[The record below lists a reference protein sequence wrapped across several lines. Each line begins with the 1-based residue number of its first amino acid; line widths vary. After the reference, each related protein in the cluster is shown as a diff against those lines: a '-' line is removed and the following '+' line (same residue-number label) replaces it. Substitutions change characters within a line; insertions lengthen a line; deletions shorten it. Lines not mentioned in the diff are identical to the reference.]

1 MSLSATLT
9 EHPRSGTRQQWAT
22 RTGFLI
28 AGSAMAAWA
37 PLVPIA
43 KARVGVDD
51 GVLGL
56 LLLCLGLGSITAMPM
71 VGMLASRFGCRAVI
85 VTSALI
91 LAVVLPV
98 LAIVDTVQGLAI
110 ALALFGASVG
120 AVDVAINIQAVMVE
134 KDSERNMMS
143 GFHGLFSVG
152 GIVGAGGMSLLL
164 GAGVLPWIATLM
176 FSALLVV
183 LLLIAFPGLLPYGNR
198 ETGKARLFTL
208 PRGIV
213 AFIGI
218 LTFLVFL
225 GEGAVLDWSALFLIG
240 AHLVDPTQAG
250 FGYTMFALAMTAGRL
265 SGDWIVKSLGGLKV
279 VVCGGLIAAFGFL
292 LTVLAPTQPLA
303 FAGFLLVGLG
313 ASNIVP
319 VLFTAAGRQTSMP
332 PSHAI
337 AAITTIGYSGM
348 LVGPAAIGFVA
359 QHWDLDAAFMLVGAG
374 MAFVALTWP
383 LTKQR

>member
-1 MSLSATLT
+1 MPQSSTLT

-43 KARVGVDD
+43 KERVGVDD
-51 GVLGL
+51 GALGL
-56 LLLCLGLGSITAMPM
+56 LLLCLGLGSIIAMPT

-85 VTSALI
+85 VTSALV
-91 LAVVLPV
+91 LAVVLPM

-183 LLLIAFPGLLPYGNR
+183 LLILAFSGLLPYGNR
-198 ETGKARLFTL
+198 ETGKTPLFTL

-213 AFIGI
+213 AFIGL

-225 GEGAVLDWSALFLIG
+225 GEGAVLDWSAIILIG
-240 AHLVDPTQAG
+240 AHLVDPAQAG
-250 FGYTMFALAMTAGRL
+250 FGYTVFALAMTAGRL
-265 SGDWIVKSLGGLKV
+265 SGDWIVKSLGGMKV
-279 VVCGGLIAAFGFL
+279 VVGGGVIAAFGFL

-319 VLFTAAGRQTSMP
+319 VLFTAAGSQTRMP

-359 QHWDLDAAFMLVGAG
+359 HHWNLSAAFILVGAG

-383 LTKQR
+383 LTLRR

>member
-1 MSLSATLT
+1 MHNSQSLT
-9 EHPRSGTRQQWAT
+9 ERSRSGRRQQWAT
-22 RTGFLI
+22 RAGFLI

-43 KARVGVDD
+43 KARIGVDD
-51 GVLGL
+51 GTLGL
-56 LLLCLGLGSITAMPM
+56 LLLCLGLGSIVAMPM
-71 VGMLASRFGCRAVI
+71 VGILASRFGCRAVI
-85 VTSALI
+85 VTSTLVLAL
-91 LAVVLPV
+91 VLPLLSYV
-98 LAIVDTVQGLAI
+98 DSVAGMAIS
-110 ALALFGASVG
+110 LALFGASVG

-134 KDSERNMMS
+134 KDSKRNMMS

-164 GAGVLPWIATLM
+164 GAGVSPWIATLM
-176 FSALLVV
+176 FSALLLV
-183 LLLIAFPGLLPYGNR
+183 LLALFVHGLLPYGNQ
-198 ETGKARLFTL
+198 ETGHTPLFTL

-213 AFIGI
+213 AFIG
-218 LTFLVFL
+218 LLCFLVFL

-240 AHLVDPTQAG
+240 AHLVDPAQAG

-265 SGDWIVKSLGGLKV
+265 TGDWIVKTLGGMKV
-279 VVCGGLIAAFGFL
+279 VVGGGLIAALGFL
-292 LTVLAPTQPLA
+292 LTVLAPNQPLA
-303 FAGFLLVGLG
+303 FVGFLLVGLG

-319 VLFTAAGRQTSMP
+319 VLFTAAGKQTQMP
-332 PSHAI
+332 SSHAI

-359 QHWDLDAAFMLVGAG
+359 QHWNLSAAFVLVGAG

-383 LTKQR
+383 LTTRR

>member
-1 MSLSATLT
+1 MSQSHAIA
-9 EHPRSGTRQQWAT
+9 EHPRSGAREQWSTRA
-22 RTGFLI
+22 GFLI

-51 GVLGL
+51 GALGL
-56 LLLCLGLGSITAMPM
+56 LLLCLGLGSITAMPL

-85 VTSALI
+85 VASTL
-91 LAVVLPV
+91 V
-98 LAIVDTVQGLAI
+98 LAIVLPMLALVDTVPGLAI

-120 AVDVAINIQAVMVE
+120 AVDVAINIQGVMVE

-183 LLLIAFPGLLPYGNR
+183 LLVVSFRGLLPYGNR
-198 ETGKARLFTL
+198 ETGQTPLFTM

-213 AFIGI
+213 AFIG
-218 LTFLVFL
+218 LLCFLVFL
-225 GEGAVLDWSALFLIG
+225 GEGAILDWSALFLIG
-240 AHLVDPTQAG
+240 VHLVDPAQAG

-265 SGDWIVKSLGGLKV
+265 SGDWIVKSLGGTKV
-279 VVCGGLIAAFGFL
+279 VVGGGLMSALGFV
-292 LTVLAPTQPLA
+292 LTVIAPNQPLA
-303 FAGFLLVGLG
+303 LAGFLLVGLG

-319 VLFTAAGRQTSMP
+319 VLFTAAGRQTRMP
-332 PSHAI
+332 ASHAV

-348 LVGPAAIGFVA
+348 LAGPAAIGFVA
-359 QHWDLDAAFMLVGAG
+359 QHSSLSAAFLIVGAG

>member
-1 MSLSATLT
+1 MTNSQILNERQLSG
-9 EHPRSGTRQQWAT
+9 SRQQWAT
-22 RTGFLI
+22 RAGFLI

-43 KARVGVDD
+43 KARIGVDD
-51 GVLGL
+51 GTLGL
-56 LLLCLGLGSITAMPM
+56 LLLCVGLGSIVTMPM
-71 VGMLASRFGCRAVI
+71 VGILASRFGCRAVI
-85 VTSALI
+85 VTSTLV
-91 LAVVLPV
+91 LAVVLPL
-98 LAIVDTVQGLAI
+98 LAVVDSILSVALT
-110 ALALFGASVG
+110 LALFGASVG

-134 KDSERNMMS
+134 KDSKRNMMS

-164 GAGVLPWIATLM
+164 GAGVLPWTATLM
-176 FSALLVV
+176 FSALLVALLV
-183 LLLIAFPGLLPYGNR
+183 LSFRGLLPYGNQ
-198 ETGKARLFTL
+198 ETGYTPLFTL

-213 AFIGI
+213 AFIG
-218 LTFLVFL
+218 LLCFLVFL
-225 GEGAVLDWSALFLIG
+225 GEGAILDWSALFLIG
-240 AHLVDPTQAG
+240 AHRVDPAQAG

-265 SGDWIVKSLGGLKV
+265 TGDWIVKSLGGMKV
-279 VVCGGLIAAFGFL
+279 VVGGGLIAALGFL
-292 LTVLAPTQPLA
+292 LTVLAPNQPLA
-303 FAGFLLVGLG
+303 FVGFLLVGLG

-319 VLFTAAGRQTSMP
+319 VLFTAAGKQTQMP

-359 QHWDLDAAFMLVGAG
+359 QHWNLSAAFVMVGVG

-383 LTKQR
+383 VTKRR